1 MSAPLSAAAAVG
13 ASTTLL
19 EPQLVQGLLFWL
31 EQRPQEEG
39 RTTLMLRPQRD
50 QPARELTPAPWNLR
64 SRVHTYGGGACS
76 VAALTDGSIGV
87 VFVDATDGRL
97 WQLTLDSAGR
107 SLGDAQALT
116 PAGAE
121 AGLFGGGLIDR
132 QRHRWIGVREW
143 QGSDALVA
151 VPLHHGL
158 EPEPRP
164 KPPEVLHQALDFCGY
179 PALSPEG
186 RQLAWV
192 EWQQPFMPWDRSQL
206 VLAAVQAD
214 GSLAAPRRL
223 AGSTGDDA
231 VGVAVFQPLWLSG
244 AAAGDLLVVCDRS
257 GWWNLDRLRGAEA
270 DASTLAPPS
279 AASIGGQ
286 PAWEAVLPMAA
297 DLATPQWVFGMRTI
311 AWDGERLLALACRD
325 GRWELGEIP
334 LDQPADCR
342 RWQPLAIP
350 FDDLEGL
357 SAERGRAVLVAGEA
371 GTPTG
376 LLEIDLDSGCF
387 QHEPACAC
395 PLEAEQLARP
405 EPLTFA
411 GHGGAATHAWYY
423 PPVAGGHAEAPLLI
437 RSHSGPTAMA
447 RTGLNLGIQFWTSR
461 GWGVVDVNYGGS
473 SGFGRA
479 YRERL
484 NGQWGIVDVDDCLAA
499 AQTLVARGL
508 ASAGKVAMEGGSA
521 GGFTTLAALARG
533 TAIKAGACR
542 YAVADLTALVTD
554 GHRFEAG
561 YLEALVG
568 PWPEGRLIYEHRSPV
583 NQVDHIEAPVIFFQ
597 GDRDPVVPPAQTDAM
612 AAALR
617 RRGVPVT
624 VRHFANEGHGFRD
637 GAVRLAVLEA
647 TEAFF
652 RQHLHLRP

>member
-1 MSAPLSAAAAVG
+1 VSAPLSAAAAVG
-13 ASTTLL
+13 SSPGLL

-31 EQRPQEEG
+31 EQRPQEGG
-39 RTTLMLRPQRD
+39 RTTLMLRAQRD
-50 QPARELTPAPWNLR
+50 QPARELTPAPRNLR
-64 SRVHTYGGGACS
+64 SRVHTYGGGAYA
-76 VAALTDGSIGV
+76 VGALTDGSIVV
-87 VFVDATDGRL
+87 VFVDASDGRL
-97 WQLTLDSAGR
+97 WQHNLDPAGQP
-107 SLGDAQALT
+107 LGEARALT
-116 PAGAE
+116 AADPEAGA
-121 AGLFGGGLIDR
+121 FGGGLIDGHG
-132 QRHRWIGVREW
+132 HRWIGVREY
-143 QGSDALVA
+143 QGTDALVA
-151 VPLHHGL
+151 VPLHRGL
-158 EPEPRP
+158 APDPSPMTP
-164 KPPEVLHQALDFCGY
+164 KLLHQALDFCGY

-186 RQLAWV
+186 LQLAWV

-206 VLAAVQAD
+206 VMAAVQAD

-223 AGSTGDDA
+223 AGSSGDDA

-244 AAAGDLLVVCDRS
+244 AGAGDLLVVCDRS
-257 GWWNLDRLRGAEA
+257 GWWNLDRLVAAEA
-270 DASTLAPPS
+270 DACTIGQ
-279 AASIGGQ
+279 ASDGSEPAL

-311 AWDGERLLALACRD
+311 AWDGERLLALACRQ
-325 GRWELGEIP
+325 GRWELGQIR
-334 LDQPADCR
+334 LDLPPSHRQ
-342 RWQPLAIP
+342 WQPLAIP

-357 SAERGRAVLVAGEA
+357 SAEDGRAVLVAGA
-371 GTPTG
+371 ATSPTG
-376 LLEIDLDSGCF
+376 LLEVDLAAGSYR
-387 QHEPACAC
+387 HEPAGSC
-395 PLEAEQLARP
+395 PLSTDQLARP
-405 EPLTFA
+405 EGLTFD
-411 GHGGAATHAWYY
+411 GHGGAPTHAWYY
-423 PPVAGGHAEAPLLI
+423 PPLGGGHAEAPLLI

-484 NGQWGIVDVDDCLAA
+484 NGQWGVVDVDDCLAA

-508 ASAGKVAMEGGSA
+508 ASAEKVAMEGGSA

-542 YAVADLTALVTD
+542 YAVADLTALVAD

-561 YLEALVG
+561 YLEALIA
-568 PWPEGRLIYEHRSPV
+568 PWPEGRPLYDQRSPL
-583 NQVDHIEAPVIFFQ
+583 NQVAGIEAPVIFFQ
-597 GDRDPVVPPAQTDAM
+597 GDLDPVVPPAQTEAM

-617 RRGVPVT
+617 QRGVPVT
-624 VRHFANEGHGFRD
+624 VKHFANEGHGFRD

-652 RQHLHLRP
+652 REHLQLPQ

>member
-13 ASTTLL
+13 STPGLL

-31 EQRPQEEG
+31 EQRPQEGG
-39 RTTLMLRPQRD
+39 RTTLMLRAPGD
-50 QPARELTPAPWNLR
+50 PSARELTPAPRNLR
-64 SRVHTYGGGACS
+64 SLVHTYGGGAYA
-76 VAALTDGSIGV
+76 VGALTDGSVAV
-87 VFVDATDGRL
+87 VFVDAADGRL
-97 WQLTLDSAGR
+97 WQHNLDATGLP
-107 SLGDAQALT
+107 LGDARALT
-116 PAGAE
+116 AADPEAGA
-121 AGLFGGGLIDR
+121 FGGGLIDR
-132 QRHRWIGVREW
+132 HGHRWIGVREC
-143 QGSDALVA
+143 QGTDALVA
-151 VPLHHGL
+151 VPLHRGQAPQPSPMAPAL
-158 EPEPRP
+158 
-164 KPPEVLHQALDFCGY
+164 LHQALDFCGY
-179 PALSPEG
+179 PTLSPEG

-206 VLAAVQAD
+206 IVAAVQAD
-214 GSLAAPRRL
+214 GSLAPPRRL
-223 AGSTGDDA
+223 AGSSGDDA

-244 AAAGDLLVVCDRS
+244 AASGDLLVVCDRS
-257 GWWNLDRLRGAEA
+257 GWWNLDRLVGAEA
-270 DASTLAPPS
+270 GVGT
-279 AASIGGQ
+279 AAQTSDGSEPAL

-297 DLATPQWVFGMRTI
+297 DLATPQWVFGMQTI
-311 AWDGERLLALACRD
+311 AWDGERLLALACRQ
-325 GRWELGEIP
+325 GRWELGQIR
-334 LDQPADCR
+334 LDLPPNRR

-357 SAERGRAVLVAGEA
+357 SAEHGRAVLVAGA
-371 GTPTG
+371 ATTPTG
-376 LLEIDLDSGCF
+376 LLEIDLEAGSYR
-387 QHEPACAC
+387 HEPAGSC
-395 PLEAEQLARP
+395 PLSANQLARP
-405 EPLTFA
+405 EALTFA
-411 GHGGAATHAWYY
+411 GHGGAPTHAWYY
-423 PPVAGGHAEAPLLI
+423 PPLGGGHAEAPLLI

-484 NGQWGIVDVDDCLAA
+484 NGQWGVVDVDDCLAA

-508 ASAGKVAMEGGSA
+508 ASADKVAMEGGSA

-542 YAVADLTALVTD
+542 YAVADLTALVAD

-561 YLEALVG
+561 YLEALVA
-568 PWPEGRLIYEHRSPV
+568 PWPDGRPIYAQRSPV
-583 NQVDHIEAPVIFFQ
+583 NQVAAIEAPVIFFQ
-597 GDRDPVVPPAQTDAM
+597 GDLDPVVPPAQTEAM

-617 RRGVPVT
+617 QRGVPVT

-652 RQHLHLRP
+652 REHLQLPQ